1 LSSSPDSE
9 EDLALKLRTMRYLW
23 SLGYF
28 VRRNVLL
35 LDKEGTGRQ
44 YTDIDVVAV
53 KVDEELRTYFVVCDC
68 KSGAQAKTRERL
80 FWLKG
85 VMEYFGARDGMFI
98 RSRMVESKYAKL
110 GNRLSISS
118 LSEGQL
124 TELERV
130 YDIDTSFFG
139 PFSKEGVANEEI
151 FSVLRK
157 FSAYAADYLGIRYWE
172 DTPSEQITNLV
183 ACCKRINELG
193 ELQQKAKDFLVAY
206 ALSLLSLSIV
216 RFARRVLIIPDAE
229 KAELIRLELLGG
241 RVEHT
246 ARRELLGGFYDFMTK
261 EIELRY
267 KAKYPITRTQF
278 LDSLTPEYAK
288 YLVDLVTR
296 ICKKPRWY
304 APLPRYMDLLA
315 FESVLANRP
324 LKISDLVES
333 AVYIDSGSVTKP
345 MIDMTTFAERAKL
358 LTSVQSKS
366 FAERIQ
372 SIT

>member
-1 LSSSPDSE
+1 
-9 EDLALKLRTMRYLW
+9 MRYLW

-35 LDKEGTGRQ
+35 LDKEGSGRQ
-44 YTDIDVVAV
+44 YTDIDVMAV
-53 KVDEELRTYFVVCDC
+53 KLDEELRTDYVVCDC
-68 KSGAQAKTRERL
+68 KSGTQAKTRERL

-85 VMEYFGARDGMFI
+85 VMEYFGAKDGMFI
-98 RSRMVESKYAKL
+98 RSRMVESKYTEL
-110 GNRLSISS
+110 GNRLGISS

-124 TELERV
+124 AELEKV

-139 PFSKEGVANEEI
+139 PFSKEGVANDEL

-157 FSAYAADYLGIRYWE
+157 FNAYSADYLKIRFWE
-172 DTPSEQITNLV
+172 DEPSEQITNLV

-206 ALSLLSLSIV
+206 ALSLLSLSVV
-216 RFARRVLIIPDAE
+216 RLANRVLIISDAQKGE
-229 KAELIRLELLGG
+229 FIRLELLGG
-241 RVEHT
+241 KVEHN

-278 LDSLTPEYAK
+278 LDSLTPDYAK
-288 YLVDLVTR
+288 YLIDLITR
-296 ICKKPRWY
+296 ICQKPRWY
-304 APLPRYMDLLA
+304 SPLPRYMDLLA
-315 FESVLANRP
+315 FESVLANRS

-333 AVYIDSGSVTKP
+333 AVYIDSGSITKP
-345 MIDMTTFAERAKL
+345 MVDMVTFAERAKL
-358 LTSVQSKS
+358 LTTEQSKS
-366 FAERIQ
+366 LAERIQ